1 MKFLDAHGLKISS
14 KKCLT
19 SDCFTGAKLE
29 HMIALR
35 DEVELE
41 YADRMEEL
49 RDMYRNEMDSQ
60 NEKYEAEKAKMRM
73 LESSLQVHLCYRKF
87 YSNSLIWTFEHLNI
101 WICFKK

>member
-1 MKFLDAHGLKISS
+1 
-14 KKCLT
+14 
-19 SDCFTGAKLE
+19 
-29 HMIALR
+29 MIALR

-73 LESSLQVHLCYRKF
+73 LESSLQVHLCNRKWWF
-87 YSNSLIWTFEHLNI
+87 NSLI
-101 WICFKK
+101 

>member
-1 MKFLDAHGLKISS
+1 ML
-14 KKCLT
+14 
-19 SDCFTGAKLE
+19 FTGAKLE
-29 HMIALR
+29 HMIAMR

-73 LESSLQVHLCYRKF
+73 LESSLQVYLCYRKF
-87 YSNSLIWTFEHLNI
+87 YFNSLI
-101 WICFKK
+101 